1 MWYMFCCGV
10 YNLYLIYTEM
20 YIVDLIKLYYN
31 LLIQQVTAIEFNKL
45 LLLLLLL
52 LLQDQTTAA
61 RG

>member
-52 LLQDQTTAA
+52 LQDQTTAA
-61 RG
+61 RD

>member
-45 LLLLLLL
+45 LLLLLL
-52 LLQDQTTAA
+52 QDQTTAA
-61 RG
+61 RD

>member
-1 MWYMFCCGV
+1 MFCCGV

-52 LLQDQTTAA
+52 QDQATAA
-61 RG
+61 RD

>member
-1 MWYMFCCGV
+1 MFCCGV

>member
-1 MWYMFCCGV
+1 MFCCGV

-52 LLQDQTTAA
+52 QDKATAA
-61 RG
+61 RD

>member
-1 MWYMFCCGV
+1 MFCCGV

-61 RG
+61 RD

>member
-1 MWYMFCCGV
+1 
-10 YNLYLIYTEM
+10 M

-52 LLQDQTTAA
+52 QDQATAA
-61 RG
+61 RD

>member
-1 MWYMFCCGV
+1 
-10 YNLYLIYTEM
+10 M

-52 LLQDQTTAA
+52 LLLQDQATAA
-61 RG
+61 RD

>member
-10 YNLYLIYTEM
+10 NNLYLIYTEM

-45 LLLLLLL
+45 LLLLLW
-52 LLQDQTTAA
+52 QDQTTAA
-61 RG
+61 RD

>member
-20 YIVDLIKLYYN
+20 YNVDLIKLYYN

-45 LLLLLLL
+45 LLLLLL
-52 LLQDQTTAA
+52 QDQTTAA
-61 RG
+61 RD

>member
-1 MWYMFCCGV
+1 MGYIFCCGV
-10 YNLYLIYTEM
+10 YNLYSIYTEM

-52 LLQDQTTAA
+52 LQDQATAA
-61 RG
+61 RD

>member
-10 YNLYLIYTEM
+10 YNLYLIYAEM

-52 LLQDQTTAA
+52 QDQTTAA
-61 RG
+61 RD

>member
-1 MWYMFCCGV
+1 MFCCGV

-52 LLQDQTTAA
+52 QDQTTAA
-61 RG
+61 RD

>member
-1 MWYMFCCGV
+1 MFCCGV
-10 YNLYLIYTEM
+10 YNLYLIYAEM

-52 LLQDQTTAA
+52 QDQTTAA
-61 RG
+61 RD

>member
-1 MWYMFCCGV
+1 
-10 YNLYLIYTEM
+10 M

-52 LLQDQTTAA
+52 LQDQATAA
-61 RG
+61 RD

>member
-10 YNLYLIYTEM
+10 YNLYLIYAEM

-52 LLQDQTTAA
+52 LQDQTTAA
-61 RG
+61 RD

>member
-1 MWYMFCCGV
+1 MFCCGV

-45 LLLLLLL
+45 LLLL
-52 LLQDQTTAA
+52 QDQATAA
-61 RG
+61 RD